1 MSRLNGQMRIKT
13 GALAQA
19 ASARALTL
27 GLKGLLLLLSRP

>member
-13 GALAQA
+13 RAYAQA

-27 GLKGLLLLLSRP
+27 GLKGLRLLLSRP